1 MNHPVAFVL
10 RSSSSKIQIGNF
22 FVVFGFFFCFRLPRS
37 PTCRRMWTSWL
48 LSDKQ
53 HVHLLCIAVRWFL
66 VYMYCD
72 GTQIRFVSLVHNYL
86 PKTWKICILI
96 YMNCKRLFKSHCELA
111 PNNYTRRAMPIKA
124 QHRSAFFFLSRECV
138 RVLLLCII
146 FRADVHPF
154 DSWRICAVNSN
165 NNDEKAKKSNSTIEI
180 DYNNKWQWCVQRHDE
195 KNAGP
200 QKQNW
205 IFPLCIL
212 LFLSVGC
219 FIFLDDRVSDT
230 MPDIVDGHV
239 MT

>member
-22 FVVFGFFFCFRLPRS
+22 LLCLDFFCARLPRS

-124 QHRSAFFFLSRECV
+124 QHRSAFFFLSLASVCV
-138 RVLLLCII
+138 CCCFVLFFAQTSIHST
-146 FRADVHPF
+146 R
-154 DSWRICAVNSN
+154 
-165 NNDEKAKKSNSTIEI
+165 DEFVQWTATITTRRQKKAT
-180 DYNNKWQWCVQRHDE
+180 VQS
-195 KNAGP
+195 K
-200 QKQNW
+200 
-205 IFPLCIL
+205 
-212 LFLSVGC
+212 
-219 FIFLDDRVSDT
+219 
-230 MPDIVDGHV
+230 
-239 MT
+239 